1 MARRW
6 LWIFFRVETEWV
18 RQAGGGGSGSG
29 SGARL
34 GAIGQE
40 DVLLGDYG
48 EDGAEGE
55 EGEGL

>member
-1 MARRW
+1 
-6 LWIFFRVETEWV
+6 V